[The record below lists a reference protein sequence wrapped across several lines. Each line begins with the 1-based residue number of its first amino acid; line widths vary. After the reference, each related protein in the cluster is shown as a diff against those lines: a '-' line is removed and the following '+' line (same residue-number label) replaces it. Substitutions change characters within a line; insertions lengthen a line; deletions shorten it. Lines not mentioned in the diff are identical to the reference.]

1 VWGIFAGISI
11 FVALY
16 PVYVDWEMRRAEKKR
31 LSDMRKHVAMG
42 HRWDPIQGKWLD
54 NEPPPLS

>member
-16 PVYVDWEMRRAEKKR
+16 PVYVDWAMRRSEKKR
-31 LSDMRKHVAMG
+31 LADMRKHVAMR
-42 HRWDPIQGKWLD
+42 HRWDPVKGKWLD
-54 NEPPPLS
+54 DEVPR

>member
-16 PVYVDWEMRRAEKKR
+16 PLYGDWEIRRTEKKR
-31 LSDMRKHVAMG
+31 LSQMRKHVAMR
-42 HRWDPIQGKWLD
+42 HRWDPVQGKWLD
-54 NEPPPLS
+54 NDD